1 MYVFFKCSEPSAGFI
16 LMPFSDQLSKQN
28 LEDTGRLLFVLLFP
42 QTGYEPTD
50 FMDWLLVDYL
60 LHVRHLE
67 QKQHF
72 QLSIFLNIH
81 ILSNVPIWMF
91 WHPTEY

>member
-1 MYVFFKCSEPSAGFI
+1 
-16 LMPFSDQLSKQN
+16 MPFSDQLSKQN